1 MQGLE
6 TFKKQTT
13 YPLEMH
19 LSVKT
24 TLKTKAMIKTKQD
37 KSVRKLFPLKREGT
51 FFLLATLF
59 SFTPNVSVFFL

>member
-1 MQGLE
+1 MQGSE

-24 TLKTKAMIKTKQD
+24 TLKTKAMIKTKQ
-37 KSVRKLFPLKREGT
+37 KRMKIVPTEESGDI
-51 FFLLATLF
+51 FLT
-59 SFTPNVSVFFL
+59 SNIVFFYT

>member
-1 MQGLE
+1 MQGSE

-24 TLKTKAMIKTKQD
+24 TLKTKAMIKTKQ
-37 KSVRKLFPLKREGT
+37 KRMKTVPTEESGDI
-51 FFLLATLF
+51 FLT
-59 SFTPNVSVFFL
+59 SNTVFFYT

>member
-1 MQGLE
+1 MQGSE

-24 TLKTKAMIKTKQD
+24 TLKTKAMIKTKQ
-37 KSVRKLFPLKREGT
+37 KRMKTVPTEESGDI
-51 FFLLATLF
+51 FFT
-59 SFTPNVSVFFL
+59 SNIVFFYT